1 MAFKQ
6 RVKWSISALST
17 AYERRRHP
25 EKFIQVNKTPW
36 QEIYRDGI
44 MSVRHYSLPEGNTI
58 QIGDKALPVTTQKH
72 RTPLLLVTALGIHS
86 WTFDIMPSRSMVRY
100 LMARG
105 FDVFVIDWGSPSQSN
120 RHLSLATYVNQ
131 WMPLA
136 VEAVRRHTDAQQINM
151 VGYCMGGLLSLM
163 YLGSHP
169 NAPVKAIST
178 IASPINFHRGGT
190 LGLLASLISKP
201 ALKINELFRVTL
213 DPFDSRLFHI
223 PGKLVSVGFKLT
235 NPPGVVK
242 SYLDLVRNIT
252 DREFVIGHMTM
263 GQWFNDMVDYPGNTV
278 REVIAKMIISNN
290 LAKDAIII
298 GDRQVEFAKIKQ
310 DLLAIAGET
319 DNICTL
325 GAARDAL
332 RIVGS
337 KEKRF
342 EVVPGGHAGVF
353 AGSTAPDTTWRL
365 IADWLEPRS
374 A

>member
-1 MAFKQ
+1 MALKEW
-6 RVKWSISALST
+6 VKWSVSALGT
-17 AYERRRHP
+17 AYERRQHP

-44 MSVRHYSLPEGNTI
+44 MSVRHYSLPNGEDI
-58 QIGDKALPVTTQKH
+58 VIGKEKITVSATKH
-72 RTPLLLVTALGIHS
+72 AVPLLLVPALGVRS

-105 FDVFVIDWGSPSQSN
+105 FDVYLIDWGSPSQSN
-120 RHLSLATYVNQ
+120 RHLNLATYVNQ

-136 VEAVRRHTDAQQINM
+136 VEAVRRHSKADRVNL

-169 NAPVKAIST
+169 NAPIKAVST
-178 IASPINFHRGGT
+178 IASPVNFHRGGS
-190 LGLLASLISKP
+190 LGSIATLISKP
-201 ALKINELFRVTL
+201 ALKINEWFRITL

-242 SYLDLVRNIT
+242 SYLSLVRNIT
-252 DREFVIGHMTM
+252 DREFVTDHMTM
-263 GQWFNDMVDYPGNTV
+263 GQWFNNMVDFPGATV
-278 REVIAKMIISNN
+278 REVIAKMLISNDM
-290 LAKDAIII
+290 AKDAIIV
-298 GDRQVEFAKIKQ
+298 GDRQVEFAKIQQ
-310 DLLAIAGET
+310 DLLAIAGQS
-319 DNICTL
+319 DNLCTL
-325 GAARDAL
+325 GAARDVL

-342 EVVPGGHAGVF
+342 EIAPGGHAGVF
-353 AGSTAPDTTWRL
+353 AGSAAPGTTWRI
-365 IADWLEPRS
+365 IADWLAPRS
-374 A
+374 I